1 MTQTIHNYHKLED
14 RRRERSSER
23 KDLRVLVD
31 AKINMSQQCAFTA
44 QKTNCIMDCI
54 KRSVASRMRE
64 VILLL
69 YSVLV
74 WPHLRNCSQVW
85 NPQYR
90 RNVDLLE
97 TSRGGP
103 QK

>member
-54 KRSVASRMRE
+54 NRGVTAGQEMT
-64 VILLL
+64 
-69 YSVLV
+69 VLPV
-74 WPHLRNCSQVW
+74 PPL
-85 NPQYR
+85 
-90 RNVDLLE
+90 
-97 TSRGGP
+97 
-103 QK
+103 